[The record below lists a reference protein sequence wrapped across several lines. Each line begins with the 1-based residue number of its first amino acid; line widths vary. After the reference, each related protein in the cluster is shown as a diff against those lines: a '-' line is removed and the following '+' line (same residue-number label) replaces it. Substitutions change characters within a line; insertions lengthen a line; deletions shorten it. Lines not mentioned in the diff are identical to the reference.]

1 MVCSHLSE
9 RSKLGGGPVLV
20 KLLVKLMDCCKYNL
34 LKLLILYRMA
44 EREGFEPSVPARGTT
59 VFETA
64 PIDRSG
70 TSPLR
75 PRVIEVAPCH
85 CNKVAAMT

>member
-1 MVCSHLSE
+1 MLESISSLTIQDISMCYCGV
-9 RSKLGGGPVLV
+9 V
-20 KLLVKLMDCCKYNL
+20 
-34 LKLLILYRMA
+34 A

-70 TSPLR
+70 TSPLD
-75 PRVIEVAPCH
+75 AL
-85 CNKVAAMT
+85 AL

>member
-1 MVCSHLSE
+1 MTM
-9 RSKLGGGPVLV
+9 RF
-20 KLLVKLMDCCKYNL
+20 LL
-34 LKLLILYRMA
+34 A

-70 TSPLR
+70 TSPVDGPVYRGGPTIRNSVDRDKKLR
-75 PRVIEVAPCH
+75 MLTMNSLTV
-85 CNKVAAMT
+85 